1 MSASVKP
8 LTANFA
14 ALYALC
20 GVFGPS
26 DAQKPLTELVFKR
39 DRLVE
44 DYRRILNPSEDMDIH
59 ANMGEYSVSP
69 TFNLLIVSNLT
80 KESEYL
86 IP

>member
-1 MSASVKP
+1 MLNIENMCPKFSDLDFPKILP
-8 LTANFA
+8 LT
-14 ALYALC
+14 
-20 GVFGPS
+20 
-26 DAQKPLTELVFKR
+26 DLVFNR

-59 ANMGEYSVSP
+59 ANMGEYSISP
-69 TFNLLIVSNLT
+69 TFNLLIVSNLS